1 MMRSKAERG
10 LQSPEDSE
18 AVGGQRLS
26 LASVINGPVA
36 LRLSSLH
43 FLQDVVQRCGQH
55 VEEWQRRCGEIF
67 IPAVNLFLETRGEMK
82 AAAGEQ
88 ESCVIFTVF
97 TMSRKG
103 KANLVGSDLLSDYTQ
118 ERDREWERE
127 REQTVVSGVAAC
139 NDWVAPLA
147 EVEVG
152 PADINLKPI
161 PASDSVCRRPIQLLA
176 F

>member
-1 MMRSKAERG
+1 MMRSSAERG
-10 LQSPEDSE
+10 LQSLEDSE

-26 LASVINGPVA
+26 LAFVINGPVA

-43 FLQDVVQRCGQH
+43 FLQDVVQRCGQQ
-55 VEEWQRRCGEIF
+55 VEERQRHCGEIF
-67 IPAVNLFLETRGEMK
+67 IPTVNLAWKLVEKWSRQPGSKRAEWYLRYLRWAEKEKQTWWVQIYWVITHRRET
-82 AAAGEQ
+82 
-88 ESCVIFTVF
+88 ESE
-97 TMSRKG
+97 S
-103 KANLVGSDLLSDYTQ
+103 
-118 ERDREWERE
+118 E

-161 PASDSVCRRPIQLLA
+161 PASDSVCRRPIQRLA

>member
-1 MMRSKAERG
+1 MMRRAERG
-10 LQSPEDSE
+10 LQSLEDSE
-18 AVGGQRLS
+18 AAVGGQRLS
-26 LASVINGPVA
+26 LAFVINGLVA

-43 FLQDVVQRCGQH
+43 FLQDVVQICGQH
-55 VEEWQRRCGEIF
+55 VEERQHGCGEIF
-67 IPAVNLFLETRGEMK
+67 FPAVNLAWKLVEKWSRQPGSKRAAWYLRYLRWAEKEKQTWWVQIYWVITHRRET
-82 AAAGEQ
+82 
-88 ESCVIFTVF
+88 ESE
-97 TMSRKG
+97 S
-103 KANLVGSDLLSDYTQ
+103 
-118 ERDREWERE
+118 E
-127 REQTVVSGVAAC
+127 REQTAVLGVAAC